1 MKKENWHG
9 IDQRLM
15 TRVVLYRKEVFHD
28 ISSMISTGHHQ
39 DNKTQAKAK
48 EIIDHGLAAYT

>member
-1 MKKENWHG
+1 
-9 IDQRLM
+9 M

-28 ISSMISTGHHQ
+28 ISSMTSTGHHQ

-48 EIIDHGLAAYT
+48 ELIDHGLAAYT